1 MWSGIIKCDCLLSWT
16 LTAVGL
22 ACSGSL
28 SVPHAGPGLLKVPC
42 IPELILDSC
51 LVSPLCDIIA
61 MAAESSRVPVTPTVL
76 IQPWLLF
83 QTRFAKTFKTL
94 FFWNFADITDV
105 PCPQLNP
112 CPPPP
117 YPVFTPRLIASLLA
131 RDLGTIHHLVLPFL
145 SLVPRFFHFYHLLV
159 SKFYSIPSISTD
171 II

>member
-16 LTAVGL
+16 LTAAGL

-28 SVPHAGPGLLKVPC
+28 SGPHAGPGLLEVRC

-51 LVSPLCDIIA
+51 LVSCLCDIIA
-61 MAAESSRVPVTPTVL
+61 MAAQSSRVPVTPTVL

-83 QTRFAKTFKTL
+83 QTRFAKTFKAL
-94 FFWNFADITDV
+94 FFWDFADITDV
-105 PCPQLNP
+105 PCPQLVL
-112 CPPPP
+112 PPQIQYLP
-117 YPVFTPRLIASLLA
+117 PRLIASLLT
-131 RDLGTIHHLVLPFL
+131 RDLGTVRHLVLPFL
-145 SLVPRFFHFYHLLV
+145 CLVPTFFHFYHLLV